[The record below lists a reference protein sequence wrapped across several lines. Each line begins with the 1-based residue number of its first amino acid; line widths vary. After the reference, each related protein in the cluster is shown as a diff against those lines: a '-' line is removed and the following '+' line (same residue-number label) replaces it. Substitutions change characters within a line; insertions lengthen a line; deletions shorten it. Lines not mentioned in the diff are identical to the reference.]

1 MSRIISIAIPHYNNA
16 RFMSETLE
24 HIINDDRVGEIIIC
38 DDCSKDIEELES
50 LIKKINNNK
59 IAVFKN
65 EKNLGCYHNK
75 LHTLTKCN
83 YEWVILLDSDNI
95 INKEYIDVLY
105 NIETWDNTTIYS
117 PVWAKTFPGE
127 ISPNLNYSKF
137 KNCYIDHTNYLNYF
151 NDTIFRSLINT
162 CNYFLPV
169 NPYLQV
175 MKQYLYKR
183 DIIDSLDS
191 AVLFTDW
198 LCGKNKVFVV
208 ENLIYS
214 HRCHPD
220 SNYML
225 SKSKKYTDLV
235 RNNLLSKIKN
245 LNN

>member
-24 HIINDDRVGEIIIC
+24 HIVNDDRVGEIIIC

-50 LIKKINNNK
+50 LVKKINNNK
-59 IAVFKN
+59 IVVFKN

-137 KNCYIDHTNYLNYF
+137 KNYYIDHTNYLNYF
-151 NDTIFRSLINT
+151 NDTIFRCLINN
-162 CNYFLPV
+162 CNYFLPI

-175 MKQYLYKR
+175 MKQYTYER

-198 LCGKNKVFVV
+198 LCHKNKVFVV
-208 ENLIYS
+208 DNLTYS
-214 HRCHPD
+214 HRCHPN

-225 SKSKKYTDLV
+225 SKSKKHTELV
-235 RNNLLSKIKN
+235 RGNLLSKIKN
-245 LNN
+245 LK